1 MIAIDTNVLV
11 RYVVGDD
18 PIQSAQAARLLEDT
32 LTPEIPGFVSLV
44 VVVEL
49 SWVLGRA
56 YRASPETVR
65 DVLRRLLESRQIVVQ
80 AADVVERALA
90 PTESDLADLLI
101 HYLGAA
107 AGCERT
113 VTFDRRFA
121 RTPGVERL
129 I

>member
-1 MIAIDTNVLV
+1 MIAIDTNILV

-18 PIQSAQAARLLEDT
+18 PVQSVQAARFLEDS
-32 LTPEIPGFVSLV
+32 LTPENPGFVSLI

-49 SWVLGRA
+49 SWVLARA
-56 YRASPETVR
+56 YRAPVETVR
-65 DVLRRLLESRQIVVQ
+65 DVLRRLLASRQIVVQ

-90 PTESDLADLLI
+90 PMGGDLSDALI
-101 HYLGAA
+101 HQLGVA
-107 AGCERT
+107 AGCDRT

-129 I
+129 G

>member
-18 PIQSAQAARLLEDT
+18 PVQSAQAARFLEDA
-32 LTPEIPGFVSLV
+32 LTPESPGFVSLI

-49 SWVLGRA
+49 SWVLARA
-56 YRASPETVR
+56 YRASGETVR

-80 AADVVERALA
+80 SADVVERALTPA
-90 PTESDLADLLI
+90 EGDLADALI
-101 HYLGAA
+101 HHLGVA
-107 AGCERT
+107 AGCDRT

-121 RTPGVERL
+121 RMAGVERL
-129 I
+129 R